1 MESGESAVL
10 NRRFNLG
17 HSCARG
23 VLDLFG
29 GTSMDSRED
38 LVKLIE
44 EQIDIEK

>member
-23 VLDLFG
+23 VLDLLG
-29 GTSMDSRED
+29 GGPAWIHAKTWSS
-38 LVKLIE
+38 
-44 EQIDIEK
+44 